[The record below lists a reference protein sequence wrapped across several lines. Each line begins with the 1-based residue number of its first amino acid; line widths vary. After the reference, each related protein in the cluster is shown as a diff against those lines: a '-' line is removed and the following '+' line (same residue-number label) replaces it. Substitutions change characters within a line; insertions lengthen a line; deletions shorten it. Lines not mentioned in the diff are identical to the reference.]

1 MKIKKKAM
9 KVDHAN
15 SNHKRAGVAV
25 MISDKIDFKNKNV
38 NRGKKNIL

>member
-1 MKIKKKAM
+1 M

-15 SNHKRAGVAV
+15 SNHKRAGVTV